1 MSRAK
6 GKIPQTLFEHQIYC
20 GVCGAKELRTPLY
33 PHSSERA
40 FQCPVCKEKPES
52 GFRYPLCE
60 LVWDAETAIRKER
73 RMALRTGQKA
83 LQAERSSIVELY
95 YHEKIDA
102 VMRNIQ
108 ESTRQIN
115 KLFLQAPLDEPFSV
129 ATKKQYAVLQRNVD
143 DLTARLAGYA
153 DTLVKFLSNFTL
165 ENEWYIL
172 YSSIPEKF
180 VITPEFSRTTIHR
193 IILTPGKPPEFE
205 FMNQDKK
212 QDLMDCLRLVEK
224 TEKCFVAR
232 EVRKNAK

>member
-1 MSRAK
+1 
-6 GKIPQTLFEHQIYC
+6 
-20 GVCGAKELRTPLY
+20 
-33 PHSSERA
+33 
-40 FQCPVCKEKPES
+40 
-52 GFRYPLCE
+52 
-60 LVWDAETAIRKER
+60 
-73 RMALRTGQKA
+73 MALRTGQKA